1 MFFLSVAIDADD
13 LSTEPA
19 DGHECFKVRDS
30 EIDLPLKTVKVM
42 LTYHIQSPVYQV
54 FKFGVKPR
62 ISQNQ
67 LTGDFY
73 GTSKGIRL
81 KL

>member
-30 EIDLPLKTVKVM
+30 EIDLSPLRTVKVM
-42 LTYHIQSPVYQV
+42 LTYHSSVSRLSSVYIWCKTQN
-54 FKFGVKPR
+54 FTKPANR
-62 ISQNQ
+62 WFLWLLRKES
-67 LTGDFY
+67 G
-73 GTSKGIRL
+73 
-81 KL
+81 